1 MVAACQ
7 AQHRLGSEN
16 VGLYGLD
23 RIPDDE
29 IDAHRR
35 REVVDHVAVID
46 ESVHH
51 ARVRDRPVDE
61 SKLGTLD
68 QMGDVLETSRGEIV
82 HGGDRRAVG
91 EEMFREMAPDES
103 RASRDQD
110 PHGPGETHRGFV
122 SVSVSVPAAI
132 PVPIRVHRFLSF
144 HIGSV

>member
-1 MVAACQ
+1 M
-7 AQHRLGSEN
+7 RI
-16 VGLYGLD
+16 LY
-23 RIPDDE
+23 IFPHPDDE
-29 IDAHRR
+29 SFGPARAMAAQRR
-35 REVVDHVAVID
+35 QGHGVYLLTLTRGEATK
-46 ESVHH
+46 
-51 ARVRDRPVDE
+51 VRHTF
-61 SKLGTLD
+61 GWTLD